1 MKKYNN
7 IIYLTFFFILFNLTF
22 YRDYLYIYRM
32 MLVDFVP
39 YDHYQNQLLFFITE
53 EDESKLTIPA
63 ALRLLQ
69 ILYFYVIYLLVTCI
83 TLSKVAANISLEY
96 QCVTSAVAIGN
107 LYLIFLIISGCF
119 FYFYCV
125 LKKKLPETLLV
136 IILLFGLLHFAD
148 HFAVDRFAIFYI
160 FLILIF
166 YENIKIALT
175 LVVFSFLVSEKIF
188 LLFFLYSIIEINL
201 KNKFKIN
208 FFIMCASIF
217 SFFLYLLLLFYFKQM
232 NFQVFDFQ
240 TDFKQFSK
248 IFYDKSSISGGLIPL
263 IVFITPYFFI
273 FKKEKKSFLKILLP
287 LSMTSFS
294 IFGGVENLGRYLSY
308 SIPFFIMIL
317 SPLCINLFYK
327 LVKSLK

>member
-39 YDHYQNQLLFFITE
+39 YDHYQNQLLFFITG
-53 EDESKLTIPA
+53 EDEYKLTIPA

-69 ILYFYVIYLLVTCI
+69 ILYFYVIYLLVPCI

-107 LYLIFLIISGCF
+107 FYLIFLIISGCF

-232 NFQVFDFQ
+232 NFQIFDFQ

-317 SPLCINLFYK
+317 SPLCINLLYK
-327 LVKSLK
+327 LVKGLK